1 MQSRVLAILIAVVL
15 ALVATA
21 ALVVYVNGADRR
33 AIAGQEPEQVWVA
46 VKPIPA
52 GTTGLNAKNTGLIDL
67 VAMPSRNAATNAVR
81 SLNQIQNKVA
91 AVNIVP
97 EEQLLLSRWVGP
109 EEFGGRGLL
118 PIPREHQAVSVGV
131 ELTRQVA
138 GFVTPGDLVSLVV
151 SMSRDGQGGEKVDT
165 SQFLLKNVQVLAV
178 GTTALSNASS
188 KGAGGRVNQGKGSQT
203 LTAITLAVEDG
214 DVPRVVYA
222 AEYGS
227 IYLTLMPPDADPPD
241 AGPVDAG
248 NLIPDQR

>member
-1 MQSRVLAILIAVVL
+1 M
-15 ALVATA
+15 
-21 ALVVYVNGADRR
+21 
-33 AIAGQEPEQVWVA
+33 WVA

-109 EEFGGRGLL
+109 EEFGGRG
-118 PIPREHQAVSVGV
+118 REHQAVSVGV

-241 AGPVDAG
+241 VGPVDAG